1 MLQSVKSDHEH
12 VTLRSLLESYRE
24 QTTSKAQQGKIF
36 EDFVSKYLMH
46 DPLHYGRYEKVESYF
61 EWAKK
66 RKDWNKNDI
75 GIDLVA
81 KLRNQEG
88 YVAIQCKF
96 YKADH
101 QISKKDIDSFIAASG
116 KDIFK
121 YRLLVDS
128 TEVELT
134 DNVNA
139 MIKGQAIPVYR
150 IDLRHMENS
159 RIDWQIFATKQEVVL
174 KSTKEPRPHQE
185 EAIKKVC
192 EGLKEA
198 DRGKLIMACG
208 TGKTF
213 TSLKI
218 AETLAGKGKRVLFLV
233 PSLALVSQ
241 TIREWTLDTE
251 IPLRSFAVCSDT
263 KVGKR
268 RKNQDDIVGIET
280 SDLVLPATTDAK
292 VLAKEAC
299 ESFAEAMTVIFS
311 TYHSI
316 QVISDAQKEYDLP
329 EFDLIICDEAHR
341 TTGASLGSDDN
352 ESEFVK
358 VHDNSIILGKKRL
371 YMTATPRIFSE
382 TAKRRADEINAV
394 LASMDDEALFGKQL
408 HHYSFAEAVD
418 NELLTPYKIVVLGI
432 DETYITPAIQKII
445 ANQDREI
452 DLDDAAKIIGCYR
465 ALTKIDKEAAVDND
479 DTEPMHSALAFCKD
493 INTSKYITKLF
504 NQIIE
509 SHINDFLKDVPFL
522 NCEVRHIDGKQSVK
536 KRNEELDWLRQ
547 DAGHNVCRILSNVR
561 CLSEGIDVPAL
572 DAIMF
577 LHPRNSQVDVIQ
589 AVGRV
594 MRRAKGKKTGYIILP
609 VIIPSYLEAKKALR
623 NNKKY
628 RVVWQVLHALH
639 SHDERLARTINQMSL
654 GQNSSHTI
662 EIIEIKR
669 ADELKELTTTV
680 DEVPIQA
687 KAESS
692 GRVIG
697 TAASKSKSAYG
708 EQRDLFHSSEF
719 FDFIKAIFLD
729 SFKITD
735 YWEDWAGNV
744 AEIAQNHITHLKDM
758 LVDEKSETF
767 HAFESFHKEL
777 KNNLNSEIKREE
789 AIEMLAQHLVTRPVF
804 EALFEG
810 NKFVQNNSISQAMD
824 KILRELDKTNIEEK
838 TKDLDK
844 FYKSVTFCT
853 AGITET
859 HAKQNLIIKL
869 YESFFAKAFKK
880 TTDRLGIVYT
890 PVEVVDFIIHSVDD
904 VLRNEFGKSLGSR
917 GVSILDPFT
926 GTGTFITRLL
936 QSNLIKPEDMEY
948 KYRYDIH
955 ANEIVLL
962 AYYIAAINIES
973 TYHSL
978 MKGDYIPLKHIGLTD
993 TFRMLE
999 EKNLLQKLFKANSEY
1014 LEHQKKLDIKVI
1026 FGNPPYSVGQKS
1038 ENDNAKNSPYPILDN
1053 RIRETYVAQ
1062 SKVTNTRALYDS
1074 YIRAIRWASDRIG
1087 DAGIIGFV
1095 SGSGYIEKSTMDSLR
1110 KSLTKEF
1117 TSIYVLNLRGD
1128 IRKNMMNKNNAQEG
1142 ENIFGNGSMTGIAV
1156 TLFIKN
1162 PNAIGPCKIHY
1173 HDIGNNL
1180 TTKEKL
1186 TALEYFGSIDGITR
1200 SKQGW
1205 KIITPDEHGD
1215 WIHQRDNSF
1224 ETFIALGYKKSNNK
1238 KQENNKKLFETFSCG
1253 LKTNRD
1259 LWAYNSSRES
1269 LVKNMSNMIAFYNS
1283 EVERF
1288 NDTYGHVDRRIR
1300 KNAINNFVNSD
1311 AKKISWSRALKQ
1323 DLGKGKFF
1331 EFENAC
1337 LTLGLYR
1344 PFTQQW
1350 LYYNRFFN
1358 EMVYQM
1364 PRIFPMKK
1372 AVENRVIQ
1380 ITGIGTQS
1388 GFSVLIAKS
1397 ILDLHVVH
1405 NGQCFPRYLYED
1417 TTVSKSKGGKQSHLF
1432 ANATEEDTTAG
1443 LQRHDAITDE
1453 GLAHFKAAYPNETIT
1468 KDDLFYYV
1476 YGILHSEDYRARY
1489 ADNLSKELPRIPC
1502 VKTAE
1507 DFWKF
1512 VTAGRELGHL
1522 HVNYEDVEPYPVT
1535 FKKGNPKQTDISNPE
1550 KFYYV
1555 TEMKF
1560 AKIENS
1566 KEKDK
1571 ATVIYNSNITITDIP
1586 LEAYDYIVNGKPALE
1601 WVMGR
1606 QCVKTDK
1613 KSGIV
1618 NDANRYAVE
1627 TVGNPAYPL
1636 ELFQRVITV
1645 SLETMKIVK
1654 SLPKLEIRETE

>member
-1 MLQSVKSDHEH
+1 MQQSLKSDNKKI
-12 VTLRSLLESYRE
+12 TLRSLLESYRE
-24 QTTSKAQQGKIF
+24 QTTSNAKKGKIF

-61 EWAKK
+61 EWAKE

-128 TEVELT
+128 TESELT

-139 MIKGQAIPVYR
+139 MIKGQSIPVYR
-150 IDLRHMENS
+150 IDLRYMENS

-174 KSTKEPRPHQE
+174 KSTKEPRTHQE

-192 EGLKEA
+192 EGLKES

-218 AETLAGKGKRVLFLV
+218 AEQIAGKGKRVLFLV

-241 TIREWTLDTE
+241 TIREWTADAQV
-251 IPLRSFAVCSDT
+251 PLRSFAVCSDT

-268 RKNQDDIVGIET
+268 RKNQDDIVGMET

-292 VLAKEAC
+292 ALAKEAC
-299 ESFAEAMTVIFS
+299 ENFTDAMTVIFS

-316 QVISDAQKEYDLP
+316 QVISDAQKDYGLS

-341 TTGASLGSDDN
+341 TTGTSLGSEDN

-358 VHDNSIILGKKRL
+358 VHDNSIIRGKKRL

-394 LASMDDEALFGKQL
+394 LASMDDEVLFGKQL

-432 DETYITPAIQKII
+432 DETYITPAIQEII
-445 ANQDREI
+445 ANENREI

-479 DTEPMHSALAFCKD
+479 DTEPMQCALAFCKD
-493 INTSKYITKLF
+493 INTSKYVTKLF
-504 NQIIE
+504 NKIIK
-509 SHINDFLKDVPFL
+509 SHINDFLKNVPFL

-536 KRNEELDWLRQ
+536 KRNEELDWLKQ
-547 DAGHNVCRILSNVR
+547 DAGKNVCRILSNVR

-594 MRRAKGKKTGYIILP
+594 MRRAPNKKTGYIILP
-609 VIIPSYLEAKKALR
+609 IIIPSHLEAKKALR

-654 GQNSSHTI
+654 GQDSSHTI
-662 EIIEIKR
+662 EIIEVKR

-680 DEVPIQA
+680 DDVTISS

-697 TAASKSKSAYG
+697 TAASKSQSGYN
-708 EQRDLFHSSEF
+708 EQKDLFRRSEF

-735 YWEDWAGNV
+735 YWGIWAGNV
-744 AEIAQNHITHLKDM
+744 AEIAQNHITHLQN
-758 LVDEKSETF
+758 LLADETSEAF
-767 HAFESFHKEL
+767 HAFDAFHKEL
-777 KNNLNSEIKREE
+777 QNNVNSAIKQEE

-810 NKFVQNNSISQAMD
+810 NEFVQNNAISQAMD

-869 YESFFAKAFKK
+869 YESFFTKAFKK

-890 PVEVVDFIIHSVDD
+890 PIEVVDFIIHSVDD

-948 KYRYDIH
+948 KFRHDIH

-978 MKGDYIPLKHIGLTD
+978 VKGEYIPFKHIGLTD
-993 TFRMLE
+993 TFQMLE
-999 EKNLLQKLFKANSEY
+999 EKNLLQKLFKENSEY
-1014 LEHQKKLDIKVI
+1014 LEHQKNLDIKVI
-1026 FGNPPYSVGQKS
+1026 FGNPPYSMGQKS
-1038 ENDNAKNSPYPILDN
+1038 ENDNAKNTPYPILDD
-1053 RIRETYVAQ
+1053 RIRETYAVQ
-1062 SKVTNTRALYDS
+1062 SKATNIRSLYDS
-1074 YIRAIRWASDRIG
+1074 YIRAIRWASDRIKDRG
-1087 DAGIIGFV
+1087 VIGFV
-1095 SGSGYIEKSTMDSLR
+1095 TNASFVDTKSMDGLRKCLVEEFSSLYIFHLRGNQRTSGELSRQEGGKIFGSGSRAPIAI
-1110 KSLTKEF
+1110 
-1117 TSIYVLNLRGD
+1117 SILV
-1128 IRKNMMNKNNAQEG
+1128 
-1142 ENIFGNGSMTGIAV
+1142 
-1156 TLFIKN
+1156 KN
-1162 PNAIGPCKIHY
+1162 PESQQRGKIYFHAMEDY
-1173 HDIGNNL
+1173 F
-1180 TTKEKL
+1180 TREKKL
-1186 TALEYFGSIDGITR
+1186 KTIKGFGSIDGITR
-1200 SKQGW
+1200 ENNWQ
-1205 KIITPDEHGD
+1205 IITPDRHGD
-1215 WIHQRDNSF
+1215 WINQRDESF
-1224 ETFIALGYKKSNNK
+1224 KTFLALGVKKGHD
-1238 KQENNKKLFETFSCG
+1238 KKLFTTFSCG
-1253 LKTNRD
+1253 VQTSRD
-1259 LWAYNSSRES
+1259 AWAYNSSHKILET
-1269 LVKNMSNMIAFYNS
+1269 NMHNTITFYNS
-1283 EVERF
+1283 EVKCF
-1288 NDTYGHVDRRIR
+1288 NDAYGHVDRRIR
-1300 KNAINNFVNSD
+1300 KNAVDNFVNSD
-1311 AKKISWSRALKQ
+1311 TKKISWSSSLKEEFVR
-1323 DLGKGKFF
+1323 GKFS
-1331 EFENAC
+1331 EFESNC
-1337 LTLGLYR
+1337 LVQSLYR
-1344 PFTQQW
+1344 PFTKQW
-1350 LYYNRFFN
+1350 LYYNRIFN
-1358 EMVYQM
+1358 HRVFQM
-1364 PRIFPMKK
+1364 PHIFPMGQV
-1372 AVENRVIQ
+1372 VENKVIQ
-1380 ITGIGTQS
+1380 ITGIGAKC
-1388 GFSVLIAKS
+1388 GFSALMYKNLPNS
-1397 ILDLHVVH
+1397 DSMEK
-1405 NGQCFPRYLYED
+1405 GQCFPRYIYED
-1417 TTVSKSKGGKQSHLF
+1417 TTVSKSKSEKQSHLF
-1432 ANATEEDTTAG
+1432 LISTEESKNAG
-1443 LQRHDAITDE
+1443 LQRRDAITDE

-1476 YGILHSEDYRARY
+1476 YGLLHSEDYRTRY

-1502 VKTAE
+1502 VKSAE
-1507 DFWKF
+1507 DFWMF

-1522 HVNYEDVEPYPVT
+1522 HVNYEDVEPYPLT

-1560 AKIENS
+1560 FGNS

-1571 ATVIYNSNITITDIP
+1571 STVIYNSNIIMTDIP
-1586 LEAYDYIVNGKPALE
+1586 LEAYEYIVNGKPALE
-1601 WVMGR
+1601 WVMER

-1654 SLPKLEIRETE
+1654 NLPKLEIRETE